1 MPKSGNGITEIID
14 LINPEVLGEYLDVKM
29 MEAIK
34 FAPLCGVNRDL
45 QGRPG
50 SVLTLPMYQFIG
62 LAEDVAEGANVNFG
76 ELGSDTVRVE
86 VKKAGR
92 GVRITDEAILNA
104 YGNPVDE
111 VAKQLLMAISG
122 KVDDDCVAAFRGAK
136 MVKQGDGSYKEVAF
150 TADDEDAKITAARKA
165 IEIKTED
172 GNFNK
177 EAIVDMIAAFGDDIE
192 EPMTLIINPAHLAIL
207 RKDNDFVAIENG
219 QKVIS
224 GEIGQLYGVRIVVS
238 NKVQEKEAFL
248 VKAGAV
254 EILMKRNVMVEAD
267 RNIVNKTNEFVVDE
281 HYAVYL
287 KYPEKLVKATFAKKA

>member
-1 MPKSGNGITEIID
+1 MPRNNNGITEIVD

-45 QGRPG
+45 EGRPG
-50 SVLTLPMYQFIG
+50 SILTLPMYQFIG
-62 LAEDVAEGANVNFG
+62 LAEDVAEGADVTFG
-76 ELGSDTVRVE
+76 ELGSETVKVE

-136 MVKQGDGSYKEVAF
+136 MVKQDDGSYEEVAF
-150 TADDEDAKITAARKA
+150 TAEDEDAKITAARKA

-267 RNIVNKTNEFVVDE
+267 RNITNKTNEFVVDE

-287 KYPEKLVKATFAKKA
+287 KYPEKLVKATFAKQA

>member
-1 MPKSGNGITEIID
+1 MPRNDNGITEIID

-287 KYPEKLVKATFAKKA
+287 KYPEKLVKATFAKQA